1 MKNYYVILGVEPDA
15 TLAAI
20 KAAYR
25 QLALEA
31 HPDRLSH
38 LPPKEQAEAAGR
50 MTDLNEAYRALSDAA
65 RRREYDESLR
75 APSGG
80 AGKAAAA
87 APSASDPPPAP
98 APPAPPPKA
107 PSPSRARVRPGGE
120 EFASSLIGQFSQR
133 IKQSLFTSSAPQF
146 RVHQLEGFDWAGRSG
161 KWPRYVVAAFRGFPT
176 LDAEQSRKFLA
187 AVEQAVNGS
196 KRLVGSD
203 VFIFIL
209 AFQRAADQNLLPALS
224 GRFGRVTKNRAALV
238 IADAVRGRS
247 MASGRKGDKLIE
259 EALKKAGIR

>member
-1 MKNYYVILGVEPDA
+1 MKNYYAILGVEPYA

-38 LPPKEQAEAAGR
+38 LPEEQQAQAAGR

-87 APSASDPPPAP
+87 AAPSASDPPPAP
-98 APPAPPPKA
+98 PPPAPPPKA
-107 PSPSRARVRPGGE
+107 ASAPRGRMRPGE
-120 EFASSLIGQFSQR
+120 EFASSVIGQFSQR
-133 IKQSLFTSSAPQF
+133 IKQSLFSSSAPLF

-209 AFQRAADQNLLPALS
+209 AFQRASTANILHAL
-224 GRFGRVTKNRAALV
+224 RDKFGRATNNRAALV

-247 MASGRKGDKLIE
+247 MVAGRKADKLIE
-259 EALKKAGIR
+259 AALKKAGIG